1 MLFEHINFTH
11 RCVYHNM
18 IPHGCDIIDPLLY
31 MDHIGFEPVG
41 YNKFNKSHSIS
52 EEVRVNENKKNRNE
66 WKKNLDKYVNLIE

>member
-1 MLFEHINFTH
+1 
-11 RCVYHNM
+11 
-18 IPHGCDIIDPLLY
+18 

-52 EEVRVNENKKNRNE
+52 EEVRVSENKKNRNE